1 MKYYYYFALSMMML
15 GTQLLSAQ
23 CPPAQAI
30 GILDANNISA
40 SVLTAGNLFTTGPE
54 GHFKYLP
61 APGTPSTIFSTGFW
75 VGGVKPNGELA
86 ISVSNYRSSNDNWMV
101 FQPGPLDDFTNEP
114 FDCSNWDRVFEV
126 TKAEIERFLQDRL
139 VLSEQQLIE
148 QYPGVMG
155 WPSVGNAHFEQVHNF
170 PMPNRIRSLAPF
182 LDYTQDGHYNPLL
195 GDVPG
200 LEIEP
205 MYRWIMP
212 DELIWCIMNDKPETN
227 PSPLGIELHLTA
239 WAFNCDENPVLKDVV
254 FTKHQISYPLL
265 DTTIIKNAYMGLFT
279 DVDLGCYLDDFAGS
293 HPASNTL
300 FAYNQDAI
308 DGDLGSNCNGVASF
322 GEATPVQS
330 MTFLNRSLS
339 KSAAWSSGSSPADP
353 NPNIPL
359 HLYNLMS
366 GVWPDGVPF
375 TQGGVGYNPGST
387 EVVDHLF
394 SGDPADPNAW
404 SMCTSPI
411 TFPDTRL
418 LGTIFLDTL
427 EAGEQVRLY
436 TAWMVTPDVE
446 APCSIGN
453 TLERVAEVQALFDQG
468 FVGPCGAL
476 VDVGSSP
483 EEAEAFSIA
492 PNPASDR
499 FTIDLSSRGEL
510 RMLAADGR
518 PVWRGFFEA
527 GKHDIA
533 TRALPAGWY
542 VVQYI
547 QDGQVFTSRVVISR

>member
-40 SVLTAGNLFTTGPE
+40 SVLTAGNLFTTGPK

-86 ISVSNYRSSNDNWMV
+86 ISISVYRTLDTFMV
-101 FQPGPLDDFTNEP
+101 FQPGPLDDSTNEP

-155 WPSVGNAHFEQVHNF
+155 WPGRNNPHFEQVHNF
-170 PMPNRIRSLAPF
+170 PLPNRIRSFAPF
-182 LDYTQDGHYNPLL
+182 LDYTQDGQYNPLL

-200 LEIEP
+200 LELEP
-205 MYRWIMP
+205 NYQWVMP
-212 DELIWCIMNDKPETN
+212 DELIWCIMNDKRENN

-239 WAFNCDENPVLKDVV
+239 WAFNCDDNPVLKDVV

-265 DTTIIKNAYMGLFT
+265 DTTILKNAYMGLFT
-279 DVDLGCYLDDFAGS
+279 DIDLGCLTDDFMGS
-293 HPASNTL
+293 DSASNTL
-300 FAYNQDAI
+300 FAYNEDAV
-308 DGDLGSNCNGVASF
+308 DGDLGSSCPFNITSF

-330 MTFLNRSLS
+330 MTFLNRPLS
-339 KSAAWSSGSSPADP
+339 KGTCWTLMGLSDP
-353 NPNIPL
+353 NMATPL
-359 HLYNLMS
+359 SRYNLMR
-366 GVWPDGVPF
+366 GVWFDGVPF
-375 TQGGVGYNPGST
+375 TRGGTGYNPGST
-387 EVVDHLF
+387 DVVDHLF
-394 SGDPADPNAW
+394 NGDPADPNAW
-404 SMCTSPI
+404 SMCTSDPGPLE
-411 TFPDTRL
+411 FRL
-418 LGTIFLDTL
+418 LGTTFLDTL
-427 EAGEQVRLY
+427 EAGEQAYLY

-453 TLERVAEVQALFDQG
+453 TLDRVAEVQALFDQG
-468 FVGPCGAL
+468 FAGPCGAL